1 MRCLITG
8 ASGFLGSH
16 LARKLVKQGWSVWGL
31 VRPQS
36 NLWRLSE
43 ILDRINILRSDL
55 TELTPVARAIQA
67 IEPEVVFHLAWQGVT
82 GDARNAPAQVTTNVV
97 GSLAL
102 FQLVQSVG
110 CRTWVGVGSQAEYG
124 PYAGVLT
131 EDLPTLPIT
140 TYGVAKLCVGLLTR
154 KLCDISDIRYVWMR
168 LLAAYGPQDDE
179 QHLIPMVIR
188 QLLNRQRPAL
198 TPAEQKW
205 DYLYV
210 DDAVQALYQVAL
222 CDSAHG
228 VFNLGSGEAYP
239 VRDIVER
246 IRDLIDPT
254 LSLGIGEVAYRPDQI
269 MHLQANIGRIQKMV
283 GWRPQTSLDEG
294 LKETIEWSQKRGFET
309 KL

>member
-43 ILDRINILRSDL
+43 ILDRISILRSDL
-55 TELTPVARAIQA
+55 TDLTPVARAIQA

-102 FQLVQSVG
+102 FQLVQSAG

-188 QLLNRQRPAL
+188 QLLSRQRPAL
-198 TPAEQKW
+198 TPAEQRW

-210 DDAVQALYQVAL
+210 DDAAQALYQVAL

-239 VRDIVER
+239 VRAIVER

-254 LSLGIGEVAYRPDQI
+254 LSLGIGEVAYRSDQI
-269 MHLQANIGRIQKMV
+269 MHLQADIGRIQKMV
-283 GWRPQTSLDEG
+283 GWQPQTSLDEG
-294 LKETIEWSQKRGFET
+294 LKETIGWSQKRGFET